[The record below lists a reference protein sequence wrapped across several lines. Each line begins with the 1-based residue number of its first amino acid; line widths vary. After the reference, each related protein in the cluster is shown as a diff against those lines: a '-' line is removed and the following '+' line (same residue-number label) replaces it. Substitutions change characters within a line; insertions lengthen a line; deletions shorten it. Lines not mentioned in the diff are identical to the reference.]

1 MSPTARSL
9 AYCRKMGWTAGVVE
23 QTIPKTFIKRDF
35 LGFADMIVLRPDL
48 DLPADSNVTGI
59 VAVQVTS
66 GSEGESGGHHADR
79 VKKIQAEPRAAVWKS
94 CGGLIEVWSWS
105 KQGARGKRKV
115 WTLREESL

>member
-9 AYCRKMGWTAGVVE
+9 AYCREMGWTAAVVE
-23 QTIPKTFIKRDF
+23 QTIPKTYIKRDF
-35 LGFADMIVLRPDL
+35 LGFADLIVLRPDL

-66 GSEGESGGHHADR
+66 GSNHAAR
-79 VKKIQAEPRAAVWKS
+79 AAKIAAEPRAKAWLV
-94 CGGLIEVWSWS
+94 CGGLIEVWSWA

-115 WTLREESL
+115 WTLRRESL